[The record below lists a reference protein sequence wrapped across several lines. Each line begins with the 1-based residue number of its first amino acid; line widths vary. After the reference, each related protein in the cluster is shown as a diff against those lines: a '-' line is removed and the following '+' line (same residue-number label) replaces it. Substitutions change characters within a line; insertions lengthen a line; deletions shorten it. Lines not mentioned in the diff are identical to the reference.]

1 MNWNKKGGFAVRK
14 SYTFTLIELLV
25 VIAIIAV
32 LAGMLLPALNAA
44 RERAK
49 AVQCISNLRQQ
60 GTAVGIYL
68 GDYKSYLPPV
78 SGQYL
83 FDNLPVAM
91 DSWRYCMVRYAS
103 LRYTIRSDRFRWY
116 STQGNL
122 LQCPSDERSRNA
134 SSRRSDLA
142 RQRTGPCEKL
152 PRELLL
158 QRHRQHRNL
167 PLLDEPC
174 HQAPQPQPLGLS
186 CRSLR
191 LEAEHWIRHHRL
203 SVQRNGISYRR
214 RSRGMPPLVKDKR
227 ALHGS
232 SCHGALVPGTAQ
244 FVREIHLQCTTIT
257 DIFKK
262 GSRK

>member
-1 MNWNKKGGFAVRK
+1 MEQNVFSMNWNKKGGFAVRK

-134 SSRRSDLA
+134 SSDDPTWRDNGPGHVKSYLGNYYCSDIDSTGTYRYWMNLVTRLRSPSRWAYLAEAYDWKLNTGFAITGYPFSATGSPTAGGAVECRHSSKTNALFMDLHV
-142 RQRTGPCEKL
+142 TVL
-152 PRELLL
+152 SFRELL
-158 QRHRQHRNL
+158 NSSGKYIYS
-167 PLLDEPC
+167 
-174 HQAPQPQPLGLS
+174 AQP
-186 CRSLR
+186 
-191 LEAEHWIRHHRL
+191 
-203 SVQRNGISYRR
+203 
-214 RSRGMPPLVKDKR
+214 
-227 ALHGS
+227 
-232 SCHGALVPGTAQ
+232 
-244 FVREIHLQCTTIT
+244 
-257 DIFKK
+257 
-262 GSRK
+262 